1 MDSSTKKI
9 EQPAVEFDSKKIF
22 NMLKNI
28 KFFKD
33 RNIQNSD
40 LHILEQGFTLEEMK
54 QDDYVF
60 KFGSYGDKFY
70 LILKGSVRILIPV
83 KDKTQKDYQQ
93 NNRKSIFDQTEVKK

>member
-1 MDSSTKKI
+1 M
-9 EQPAVEFDSKKIF
+9 
-22 NMLKNI
+22 
-28 KFFKD
+28 
-33 RNIQNSD
+33 
-40 LHILEQGFTLEEMK
+40 HILEQSFTYEEMQ

-93 NNRKSIFDQTEVKK
+93 QNRKSIFDQTEIKK